1 MLTLG
6 IAALALSQQAPSAA
20 SIVSK
25 MIARYHEADSMTG
38 TIAMQQGLGTQTVS
52 ATTVLQYERPNKLYI
67 KQTFKGEETREVLIT
82 CDGRYFSYNTP
93 ENLPGSENLKRLV
106 EAVSTQFGTLDL
118 GGVYAASSKPLL
130 DRSVPLDLAI
140 SRKEDLT
147 YRRNQWATLS
157 YVGKTTL
164 QKESVHRITGR
175 YRPYGEADVTGTY
188 EMYINEA
195 GDLRRYTLTT
205 QIQDSGRLMTVMGS
219 WDVNL
224 AVNGKPDASLFRL
237 VR

>member
-118 GGVYAASSKPLL
+118 GGVYAASSKALL

>member
-6 IAALALSQQAPSAA
+6 IAAIALVQPAPSAA

-38 TIAMQQGLGTQTVS
+38 KITMQQGLGTQTVS

-67 KQTFKGEETREVLIT
+67 RQTFKGEEAREVLVT
-82 CDGRYFSYNTP
+82 CDGRHFSYNTP

-118 GGVYAASSKPLL
+118 GGVYAASSKSLL
-130 DRSVPLDLAI
+130 DRSVALDLAV

-175 YRPYGEADVTGTY
+175 YRPYGEADVTGSY
-188 EMYINEA
+188 EMYINDS

-205 QIQDSGRLMTVMGS
+205 QLQDSGRVMTVMGA

-224 AVNGKPDASLFRL
+224 AVNGKPDPALFRV